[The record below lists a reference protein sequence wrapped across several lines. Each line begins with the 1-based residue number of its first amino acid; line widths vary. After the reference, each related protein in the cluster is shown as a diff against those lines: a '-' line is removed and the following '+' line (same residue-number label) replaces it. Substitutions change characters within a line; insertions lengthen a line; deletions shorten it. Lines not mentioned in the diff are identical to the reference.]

1 MGKTIVLT
9 GAGGVLCGKLAE
21 ALAQEGH
28 KIAVLDLRM
37 EAADAV
43 VVRIKANGGNAI
55 GQAANVLEKDI
66 SSQRALEI
74 FSVSYFSPVGLPP
87 EEPPPELLRDV
98 LRSLALE

>member
-1 MGKTIVLT
+1 MWEQDDFFWDFLT
-9 GAGGVLCGKLAE
+9 F
-21 ALAQEGH
+21 H
-28 KIAVLDLRM
+28 KGIQKVPKYNSSLVCCVQLDP
-37 EAADAV
+37 
-43 VVRIKANGGNAI
+43 
-55 GQAANVLEKDI
+55 VLEKDI

>member
-37 EAADAV
+37 EAASASLPHKTPPAPV
-43 VVRIKANGGNAI
+43 NTI
-55 GQAANVLEKDI
+55 VLPIFNILCEFKVNLEETYLLRI
-66 SSQRALEI
+66 SSLH
-74 FSVSYFSPVGLPP
+74 
-87 EEPPPELLRDV
+87 
-98 LRSLALE
+98 LALFHN

>member
-43 VVRIKANGGNAI
+43 V
-55 GQAANVLEKDI
+55 
-66 SSQRALEI
+66 AL
-74 FSVSYFSPVGLPP
+74 
-87 EEPPPELLRDV
+87 
-98 LRSLALE
+98 SLIHI

>member
-1 MGKTIVLT
+1 MWEQDDLLLRFSDPSYLRVSK
-9 GAGGVLCGKLAE
+9 GVKNL
-21 ALAQEGH
+21 
-28 KIAVLDLRM
+28 IAVWS
-37 EAADAV
+37 AV
-43 VVRIKANGGNAI
+43 YP
-55 GQAANVLEKDI
+55 VLEKDN

>member
-1 MGKTIVLT
+1 M
-9 GAGGVLCGKLAE
+9 
-21 ALAQEGH
+21 
-28 KIAVLDLRM
+28 IAFEILWPFIFKNIQKGPKFNISLVCCVHLDP
-37 EAADAV
+37 
-43 VVRIKANGGNAI
+43 
-55 GQAANVLEKDI
+55 VLEKDI

>member
-1 MGKTIVLT
+1 MWEQDNCFWDFLT
-9 GAGGVLCGKLAE
+9 F
-21 ALAQEGH
+21 H
-28 KIAVLDLRM
+28 KGIQKGPNLNSSLICCVQLDS
-37 EAADAV
+37 
-43 VVRIKANGGNAI
+43 
-55 GQAANVLEKDI
+55 VLERNI